1 MFYCEG
7 NDCKALSEPERKFN
21 AACEDLNLHW
31 ARVGIAAK
39 LILRG
44 PCPAEG
50 RIYLEAGIKRN
61 HIEVDQIDV

>member
-39 LILRG
+39 THSERAL
-44 PCPAEG
+44 PWSVA
-50 RIYLEAGIKRN
+50 YLS
-61 HIEVDQIDV
+61 